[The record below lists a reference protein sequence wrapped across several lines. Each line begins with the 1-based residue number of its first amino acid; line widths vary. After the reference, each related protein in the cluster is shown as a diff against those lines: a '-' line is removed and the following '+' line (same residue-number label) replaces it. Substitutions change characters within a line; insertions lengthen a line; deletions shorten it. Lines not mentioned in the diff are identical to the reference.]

1 MRHTIETAPNVVI
14 LEASHAWRGSA
25 TCWIAQTLVT
35 VALIG
40 ICLHPEVVACVAQYV
55 SSAGDI

>member
-14 LEASHAWRGSA
+14 LEASHAWRGFA
-25 TCWIAQTLVT
+25 ICRIAQTLVT

-40 ICLHPEVVACVAQYV
+40 MCLHAGSRRLCGAIRE
-55 SSAGDI
+55 SAGDI